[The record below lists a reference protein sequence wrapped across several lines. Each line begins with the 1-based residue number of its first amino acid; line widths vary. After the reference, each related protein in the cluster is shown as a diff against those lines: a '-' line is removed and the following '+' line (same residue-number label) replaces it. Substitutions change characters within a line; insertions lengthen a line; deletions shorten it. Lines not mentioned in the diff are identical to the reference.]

1 MSCFCVFGDCIVV
14 IGRRSGTTKSCVQ
27 VYIKSQYVECKIR
40 VVHGRSAEERVTNS
54 LINVLNKHAMKYM
67 MKG

>member
-1 MSCFCVFGDCIVV
+1 MSCFCVLGDCIVV

-40 VVHGRSAEERVTNS
+40 VLHGRSVEGRVTNS
-54 LINVLNKHAMKYM
+54 LINVLNKHAIKCI